1 MFRAILHNIRHIVLD
16 LVAPELCCVCR
27 RRLVAGER
35 HICTHCLVELPRTGY
50 YGDSTPMSAVVA
62 NGIARPGFTAAWFF
76 YKHTSP
82 YADIVRRAKFSDRP
96 SLAHYAGT
104 LMARELIAQEQTG
117 FAAGSG
123 QMPFSAVQLLLPVP
137 MHWSR
142 RLRRGFNQSVEIA
155 RGIAEVTDI
164 PVVDN
169 LVALKHHPKQSR
181 RRADKR
187 RKNLVDNFAVADPH
201 ELDGKHIVIVDDVV
215 TTGATVAECVRAI
228 SVSGAM
234 PASIGIIALGYVG
247 D

>member
-1 MFRAILHNIRHIVLD
+1 MD

-35 HICTHCLVELPRTGY
+35 HICTYCLVELPRTGY
-50 YGDSTPMSAVVA
+50 YGDSTPMSAVVV

-82 YADIVRRAKFSDRP
+82 FADIVRRAKFSDRP
-96 SLAHYAGT
+96 SLARYAGI
-104 LMARELIAQEQTG
+104 LMARELIVQEQTG
-117 FAAGSG
+117 LAAGSG

-142 RLRRGFNQSVEIA
+142 RLHRGFNQSVEIA
-155 RGIAEVTDI
+155 RGIAEVADI

-201 ELDGKHIVIVDDVV
+201 ELDGKHIAIVDDVV

-228 SVSGAM
+228 SLSGAL

>member
-1 MFRAILHNIRHIVLD
+1 MD

-35 HICTHCLVELPRTGY
+35 HICTYCLVELPRTGY
-50 YGDSTPMSAVVA
+50 YGDSTPMSAVVV

-82 YADIVRRAKFSDRP
+82 FADIVRRAKFSDRP
-96 SLAHYAGT
+96 SLARYAGI
-104 LMARELIAQEQTG
+104 LMARELIVQEQTG
-117 FAAGSG
+117 LAAGSG

-142 RLRRGFNQSVEIA
+142 RLHRGFNQSVEIA
-155 RGIAEVTDI
+155 RGIAEGADI

-201 ELDGKHIVIVDDVV
+201 ELDGKHIAIVDDVV

-228 SVSGAM
+228 SLSGAL

>member
-1 MFRAILHNIRHIVLD
+1 
-16 LVAPELCCVCR
+16 
-27 RRLVAGER
+27 
-35 HICTHCLVELPRTGY
+35 
-50 YGDSTPMSAVVA
+50 MSAVVV

-82 YADIVRRAKFSDRP
+82 FADIVRRAKFSDRP
-96 SLAHYAGT
+96 SLARYAGI
-104 LMARELIAQEQTG
+104 LMARELIVQEQTG
-117 FAAGSG
+117 LAAGSG

-142 RLRRGFNQSVEIA
+142 RLHCGFNQSVEIA
-155 RGIAEVTDI
+155 RGIAEVADI

-169 LVALKHHPKQSR
+169 LVALKHHPKQRR

-201 ELDGKHIVIVDDVV
+201 ELDGKHIAIVDDVV

-228 SVSGAM
+228 SLSGAL